1 MENYNKVKKASFI
14 GIVLNLFLLLIKL
27 LVGFISNSQAM
38 IADGL
43 NSAGDIFASLMS
55 YIATKISSKPNDKD
69 HPYGHGKAEYIFSQI
84 IGISMILVAF
94 SMIRQSIYTVINKQ
108 EYEFSIFLVLVAIIT
123 LIVKFSLYIYT
134 KNLYKTNKSIILK
147 SNMEDHKNDLFLTTA
162 TLIGITSGI
171 YGMYFIDGVI
181 GAMISLWIMYVGF
194 NIFKDSY
201 KILMDTGLDKEVIED
216 ILNISNLPEEI
227 IHVDSIAT
235 KPIGQKYIIMLK
247 ISMDGNMTIFSSHKI
262 TGIIKDK
269 IKNKY
274 DFVYDVIIHVNP
286 H

>member
-108 EYEFSIFLVLVAIIT
+108 EYEFSIFLVIVAIIT

-216 ILNISNLPEEI
+216 ILNISNFPEEI

-262 TGIIKDK
+262 TGIIKEK